1 MDPKKIAAEKAIGF
15 VRDGM
20 LLGLGTGS
28 TAYWAILAIAEKVR
42 EQKLNIQAIA
52 TSIQSEKL
60 ARESGISIVAF
71 DKHARIDL
79 TIDGADEVNRELDL
93 IKGGGGA
100 LLREKIV
107 AYNSRQLIIIVDESK
122 LVAALGRF
130 PLPVEIAVF
139 GWEITCE
146 HLASLG
152 CKAELRMKE
161 GKPFLSDNGHYI
173 IDCHFHVI
181 SDPGALNSRIREIP
195 GVMETGLFVQM
206 ANKVIVGYGDGHT
219 EFVE

>member
-28 TAYWAILAIAEKVR
+28 TAYWAILGIANRIKKENLR
-42 EQKLNIQAIA
+42 IRAIA
-52 TSIQSEKL
+52 TSNSSEKL
-60 ARESGISIVAF
+60 ARDSGITIVEF
-71 DKHARIDL
+71 DKHTSIDL
-79 TIDGADEVNRELDL
+79 TIDGADEVNRDLDL

-107 AYNSRQLIIIVDESK
+107 AYNSRQLVIIVDESK

-139 GWEITCE
+139 GWEVTCE

-152 CKAELRMKE
+152 CRTTLRMLD
-161 GKPFLSDNGHYI
+161 GKPFLTDNGHYI
-173 IDCHFHVI
+173 IDCNFEVI
-181 SDPGALNSRIREIP
+181 GDAAHINQQIRGIP

-206 ANKVIVGYGDGHT
+206 ASKVIVGYEDGHG
-219 EFVE
+219 EILE

>member
-28 TAYWAILAIAEKVR
+28 TAYWAILGIADRMKKENLR
-42 EQKLNIQAIA
+42 IRAIA
-52 TSIQSEKL
+52 TSNRSEKL
-60 ARESGISIVAF
+60 ARESGITIVEF
-71 DKHARIDL
+71 DKHTSIDL
-79 TIDGADEVNRELDL
+79 TIDGADEVNRDLDL

-130 PLPVEIAVF
+130 PLPVEIANF
-139 GWEITCE
+139 GWEITST

-152 CKAELRMKE
+152 CKTELRMND
-161 GKPFLSDNGHYI
+161 GTPFLSDNGHFI
-173 IDCHFHVI
+173 IDCNFEVI
-181 SDPGALNSRIREIP
+181 GDAAALNRQIQEIP
-195 GVMETGLFVQM
+195 GVMETGLFIQM
-206 ANKVIVGYGDGHT
+206 ANQVIVGYEDGHS
-219 EFVE
+219 EILE